1 MSIRNRLAHNPIYI
15 WLSHASYR
23 LGTLISP
30 DWTSRR
36 RFQKT
41 FGFALREDAPVWWSE
56 KLMLLKMRDYNR
68 SPLVRQCANKYAV
81 RDYVRKCGCGELL
94 LETYGVWDNAN
105 DIPFDE
111 LPPDCILKT
120 TMGCGLQNHVII
132 RNGQLPDH
140 AAAVRTL
147 QSALHDRYYL
157 DYAEMQYAPGS
168 DYKPQ
173 IYCERLVSSPAG
185 AMPPDYKVYCFHGE
199 PHYVLYCYN
208 RSTHDG
214 HAEFMLLNAN
224 GQPQPALFP
233 SNAENAT
240 PPPIC
245 ISGKNV
251 SLCAD
256 SFQAVPV
263 CTRGLLYGKR
273 PTADRRNDLY
283 TEGVPQHQHDRARSS
298 RIGKTVM
305 KKERPAFTVASALPK
320 EGVSREPST
329 HAAPTKSAACYNRSG
344 ADGHADYMFMNTDW
358 LPQPALHPCTAMDN
372 PPPRPKCLD
381 KLYDYARV
389 LSQPFPFVRVD
400 FYVEHDR
407 PLIGEM
413 TFTPSACLDTDLTE
427 LGQVELGKLL

>member
-240 PPPIC
+240 PP
-245 ISGKNV
+245 
-251 SLCAD
+251 
-256 SFQAVPV
+256 
-263 CTRGLLYGKR
+263 
-273 PTADRRNDLY
+273 
-283 TEGVPQHQHDRARSS
+283 RSAYLE
-298 RIGKTVM
+298 K
-305 KKERPAFTVASALPK
+305 
-320 EGVSREPST
+320 
-329 HAAPTKSAACYNRSG
+329 
-344 ADGHADYMFMNTDW
+344 MF
-358 LPQPALHPCTAMDN
+358 H
-372 PPPRPKCLD
+372 
-381 KLYDYARV
+381 YARI
-389 LSQPFPFVRVD
+389 LSKPFPFVRVD
-400 FYVEHDR
+400 FYMENDR

-413 TFTPSACLDTDLTE
+413 TFTPKACLNINMTE
-427 LGQVELGKLL
+427 LGQVELGRLL